1 MEKSD
6 TRAPDFL
13 SVPYVSR
20 GKPEVFY
27 SVEHFYPTHP
37 DHPLA
42 TLTAEHHGY
51 FQQEGIRKVTLGI
64 AGDDTGSIDYL
75 VQGTT
80 HFSIDAHPLMV
91 MQANAA
97 GKEIYI
103 IGSYRN
109 GLPFTIFGRK
119 GLHSVHDLKGKR
131 LGIIR
136 IMGVAHRIFLLVLP
150 KFGMD
155 PERDVELVDAGET
168 FEKMENI
175 RKGFIDA
182 TIYHHDAEGPLVER
196 HIESGEFVKIADLSQ
211 MFPHYVT
218 RSMAASGRMM
228 RERPEVVKA
237 FVKAVMRATQYLHD
251 EDPMGREA
259 VELARRALRVDSMEG
274 SRLNGGRPLAWPLT
288 ARDVMASAEGLA
300 VHIEEARGRRQLP
313 ERFGVEN
320 VLRNEFAGEALR
332 ELGLG

>member
-1 MEKSD
+1 MEKKD
-6 TRAPDFL
+6 TRSPDFL
-13 SVPYVSR
+13 AVPHISQS
-20 GKPEVFY
+20 KPEVFY

-51 FQQEGIRKVTLGI
+51 FSQEGLGRVALGI

-75 VQGTT
+75 VKGVT
-80 HFSIDAHPLMV
+80 HFSIDCHPLMV
-91 MQANAA
+91 MQENAA
-97 GKEIYI
+97 GKDVYI

-109 GLPFTIFGRK
+109 GLPFSIFGRK

-136 IMGVAHRIFLLVLP
+136 NMGVAHRIFLLVLP
-150 KFGMD
+150 KFGID

-175 RKGFIDA
+175 RNGFIDA
-182 TIYHHDAEGPLVER
+182 TIYHHDAEGPLVEKR
-196 HIESGEFVKIADLSQ
+196 IDSGDFVKIADLSE

-218 RSMAASGRMM
+218 RSMATTGKMV
-228 RERPEVVKA
+228 REKPHVVKA
-237 FVKAVMRATQYLHD
+237 FVKAVMRATQYMHD
-251 EDPMGREA
+251 EDPMGKEA

-274 SRLNGGRPLAWPLT
+274 SRLNGGRPVAWPLG
-288 ARDVMASAEGLA
+288 AKDVMASAEGL
-300 VHIEEARGRRQLP
+300 VTHIEEARLKNQLP
-313 ERFGVEN
+313 EWFRVEN
-320 VLRNEFAGEALR
+320 VLRSDFAEEALQ
-332 ELGLG
+332 ELGLR